1 MNTIKKD
8 VFRRRLPP
16 WMRRRVR
23 NDEHVLALKKI
34 IRRRKLNTV
43 CQSAGCPN
51 ISECFRKPTAT
62 FMILGDVCTRNCRF
76 CGVSKGIPIPVDPD
90 EPRRIAEAVRDLE
103 LKHVVITSV
112 TRDDLPDGG
121 ARQFARTVEQIHHVH
136 PGATV
141 ETLIPDFMGDENSLE
156 TILETKVDILNHNI
170 ETVPRLYPEVRS
182 GANFER
188 SLKVLQR
195 ASVYSSDMVTKS
207 GLMVGLG
214 ETYEEMVS
222 VFRDLN
228 SVGCDAL
235 TIGQYLSPN
244 ASSLPV
250 AEYIVP
256 EIFVMYKKEALDVGI
271 KWINASPYVRSSFN
285 ADEMMRNIKEYRIE

>member
-1 MNTIKKD
+1 M
-8 VFRRRLPP
+8 PP

-34 IRRRKLNTV
+34 IRRRNLNTV

-62 FMILGDVCTRNCRF
+62 FMILGDICTRRCRF
-76 CGVSKGIPIPVDPD
+76 CGVSKGTPIPVDPD
-90 EPRRIAEAVRDLE
+90 EPRRIAEAVMDLG

-141 ETLIPDFMGDENSLE
+141 ETLIPDFLGDQKSLE
-156 TILETKVDILNHNI
+156 TVLETKVDILNHNI

-188 SLKVLQR
+188 SLKVLQI
-195 ASVYSSDMVTKS
+195 ANVYSSDIVTKS

-214 ETYEEMVS
+214 ETYEEVVS

-244 ASSLPV
+244 VSSLPV

-256 EIFVMYKKEALDVGI
+256 EVFAMYKKEALDVGI
-271 KWINASPYVRSSFN
+271 KWVNSSPYMRSSFN
-285 ADEMMRNIKEYRIE
+285 ADEMMKNIKEYRIE